1 MDSPSY
7 IYEMIRV
14 LIYDDNEPRCY
25 HLEALLNLSDQ
36 LECVGT
42 FRTAEHVETEV
53 DLLLPDVVFMDINMP
68 VVNGVEATR
77 RIKLHRPSTK
87 IIIQTVF
94 DDDDN
99 IFNSLKAGAEG
110 YLLKTASPEKIIRS
124 IREVYEGG
132 AVMTPSIAIKV
143 MRFFNTVAL
152 APSPQYDLTPRE
164 LEVLNLMAEGM
175 SYKMIA
181 ARLGISY
188 FTVNTF
194 TKKIY
199 EKLHVN
205 SMGEAV
211 AFAHKNKLI

>member
-1 MDSPSY
+1 
-7 IYEMIRV
+7 MIRV
-14 LIYDDNEPRCY
+14 LIYDDNDSRCR
-25 HLEALLNLSDQ
+25 HLEALLNLSEQ
-36 LECVGT
+36 LECVGS
-42 FRTAEHVETEV
+42 FKTAEHVEEEV
-53 DLLLPDVVFMDINMP
+53 QLFLPDVVLMDINMP
-68 VVNGVEATR
+68 MVNGVEATK
-77 RIKLHRPSTK
+77 RIKFCRPETK

-94 DDDDN
+94 DNDEN

-124 IREVYEGG
+124 IEEVQQGG

-143 MRFFNTVAL
+143 MRFFNAAAL
-152 APSPQYDLTPRE
+152 PVSPQFDLTIRE
-164 LEVLNLMAEGM
+164 KEVLFLMAEGM

-181 ARLGISY
+181 AKLGISY

-211 AFAHKNKLI
+211 AIAHKNKLI

>member
-1 MDSPSY
+1 
-7 IYEMIRV
+7 MIRV
-14 LIYDDNEPRCY
+14 VIYDDNESRCQ
-25 HLEALLNLSDQ
+25 HLEALLNLSEQ
-36 LECVGT
+36 LQCIGT
-42 FRTAEHVETEV
+42 FKNALKV
-53 DLLLPDVVFMDINMP
+53 DSQVRLLEPDVVLMDINMP
-68 VVNGVEATR
+68 GINGVQATTL
-77 RIKLHRPSTK
+77 IKTIRPETR

-94 DDDDN
+94 DDDEN

-110 YLLKTASPEKIIRS
+110 YLLKSASPEKIIKS
-124 IREVYEGG
+124 IEEVHLGG

-143 MRFFNTVAL
+143 MRFFNNATLAL
-152 APSPQYDLTPRE
+152 SPLYDLTSRE
-164 LEVLNLMAEGM
+164 QEVLKLMAEGM

-211 AFAHKNKLI
+211 ALAHKNRLI